1 MTKKPAST
9 DDFDLENYDLAAL
22 ADAGAELA
30 LKAPHNG
37 APLLVAGEPVVI
49 CMIGSD
55 SEARRKAERA
65 ALDRN
70 IKARQSGGLTA
81 DDIDNSTVEILA
93 ACTTGWRNMRMGGE
107 VLPYSQKNAVMV
119 YRRFRWIKEQAD
131 AFCSDRANFMKASL
145 QH

>member
-22 ADAGAELA
+22 ADAGAELE

-37 APLLVAGEPVVI
+37 ARLEVAGEPVVI
-49 CMIGSD
+49 CMIGYD

-145 QH
+145 PH